1 MTAILL
7 FALALGADTP
17 IRQPTPREEVG
28 FALCEAALKASK
40 PMYGSD
46 AVEVRIVYDYGE
58 TLTCRKNSNVLHDR
72 PTRPVQDQER
82 TR

>member
-1 MTAILL
+1 MTAMLL
-7 FALALGADTP
+7 LALAIGADAQM
-17 IRQPTPREEVG
+17 RQPTPREEVG

-58 TLTCRKNSNVLHDR
+58 TLTCRKNTNVLHNR
-72 PTRPVQDQER
+72 PARPVQDKER
-82 TR
+82 D